1 MNLDIP
7 SCLPTGSPHTP
18 TEMRTPTPPTHSLH
32 SAVPKPIR
40 IHQHTR
46 SEIDRINHRRE
57 FLLQNF
63 PKDHTVGLFAKSY
76 TY

>member
-1 MNLDIP
+1 MP
-7 SCLPTGSPHTP
+7 PET
-18 TEMRTPTPPTHSLH
+18 RTPTPPTHSSH
-32 SAVPKPIR
+32 SVAPKHIH
-40 IHQHTR
+40 IHQHTK

-76 TY
+76 TCRGR